1 MLTRDVSTTDKDECV
16 TVKSPASNIL
26 VESVYCN
33 WSGGCAIGS
42 LGADTAISNIEYN
55 HIYTQNSNQ
64 MLSMSPPPLFSLVCH
79 TLLIV
84 SLSCLHRLSCC

>member
-1 MLTRDVSTTDKDECV
+1 M
-16 TVKSPASNIL
+16 KSPASNIL

-64 MLSMSPPPLFSLVCH
+64 MFSMSLRVFFLLCHNLFVVFFPLPR
-79 TLLIV
+79 
-84 SLSCLHRLSCC
+84 LHRLS